1 MVDLSIEMDN
11 SRGNQ
16 DGEMDSHEE
25 LLVIVEQAILLLLE
39 ELFLHV
45 GILLLQ
51 FFGLVEV
58 SLHLFHFPS

>member
-25 LLVIVEQAILLLLE
+25 LLVVVKQAILLLLE
-39 ELFLHV
+39 
-45 GILLLQ
+45 
-51 FFGLVEV
+51 
-58 SLHLFHFPS
+58 